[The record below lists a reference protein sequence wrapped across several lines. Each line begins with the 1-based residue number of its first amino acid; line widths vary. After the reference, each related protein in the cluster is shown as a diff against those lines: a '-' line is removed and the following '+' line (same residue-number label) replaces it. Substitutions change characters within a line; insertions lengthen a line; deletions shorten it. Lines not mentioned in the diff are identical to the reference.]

1 MSDDESLCG
10 VATSVDMMILM
21 NDDDDAYS
29 TVYDMMYLCRLCC
42 SVLYLLY
49 EIEREAVE

>member
-21 NDDDDAYS
+21 NDEDDAYS
-29 TVYDMMYLCRLCC
+29 TVYDMMYLC
-42 SVLYLLY
+42 STVLFCTVSTL
-49 EIEREAVE
+49 